1 MGWGTPG
8 YGKAMESVVWSDK
21 GQGLERGPQLSEA
34 RTRQL
39 RPHFTEH
46 NVRTDGLTQGF
57 VSFVG
62 INVKN

>member
-1 MGWGTPG
+1 
-8 YGKAMESVVWSDK
+8 MESVVWSDK
-21 GQGLERGPQLSEA
+21 GQGLEKGPQLSEA
-34 RTRQL
+34 RTQQL